1 MKVGFSIVIPSGRPD
16 RVFHTIEGLCRQS
29 MDRAQYEIIIVTP
42 EPEKMQELKEAGAR
56 IIGVE
61 RLYAPGKMRNIGA
74 NVSSGEILFFI
85 DDDCIPPADWLEV
98 MQKALKQETRIGAV
112 GCRVVA
118 LEDLFWNRCA
128 DYSLFASYQ
137 YYQYRNSDLG
147 SAAIVVRREAFEE
160 VHGFDDELLASED
173 WDFSLK
179 LKEKNWICLFDPS
192 VEVKHDHRCNTLAII
207 IIKAYRFGRYSGL
220 VVQKRHVGHLSCL
233 AELSV
238 RMANPLVYWLL
249 IIPFA
254 FAVTLL
260 QSLSFVRYDLKTF
273 YYLPFIIMARI
284 SYHIGVWRTLLAG
297 RKNEQVTI

>member
-1 MKVGFSIVIPSGRPD
+1 MSKLISVIIPSGRAD
-16 RVFHTIEGLCRQS
+16 RVFHTIEGLCQQS
-29 MDRAQYEIIIVTP
+29 MDRAQYEIVVVTP
-42 EPEKMQELKEAGAR
+42 EPAKMKSLERFNVRVQA
-56 IIGVE
+56 VD

-74 NVSSGEILFFI
+74 NMASGEILFFI
-85 DDDCIPPADWLEV
+85 DDDCLPPSDWLAGLMV
-98 MQKALKQETRIGAV
+98 TLKRNKKIGAV
-112 GCRVVA
+112 GCRVVG
-118 LEDLFWNRCA
+118 LDGSFWSRCA

-137 YYQYRNSDLG
+137 CHQSIICDLG

-160 VHGFDDELLASED
+160 VNGFDDELFASED
-173 WDFSLK
+173 WDLSLTM
-179 LKEKNWICLFDPS
+179 KEKNWTCVFDPS
-192 VEVKHDHRCNTLAII
+192 VEVLHDHRCNTLVKII
-207 IIKAYRFGRYSGL
+207 AKAYRFGHYSGL
-220 VVQKRHVGHLSCL
+220 VVQKRHVGHLSWL

-260 QSLSFVRYDLKTF
+260 QSLSFVRYDLRTF

-297 RKNEQVTI
+297 RKNKQVTI